1 MNRET
6 PTWLR
11 WEEVSHSEERQ
22 AKKGQGWAVT
32 LGIYSIFGTF
42 FLFEENKQNP
52 LSQKG
57 GFVVERMG
65 LLSVDV
71 PFLALVDQL

>member
-1 MNRET
+1 MNITDVEEEGCHCWWNVNRET

-32 LGIYSIFGTF
+32 LGIYSIFGTVF
-42 FLFEENKQNP
+42 FLFEENK
-52 LSQKG
+52 
-57 GFVVERMG
+57 
-65 LLSVDV
+65 
-71 PFLALVDQL
+71 